1 MFGLAALAAVN
12 RTKEIGIRKVLGA
25 SLPGIVKLLSK
36 DFLKLVVIALIIAA
50 PLAWYFMN
58 KWLQDFA
65 YRISIEWWV
74 FIVAGS
80 LAIII
85 AFITIGF
92 QAVKA
97 GIANPA
103 KSLRTE

>member
-1 MFGLAALAAVN
+1 
-12 RTKEIGIRKVLGA
+12 
-25 SLPGIVKLLSK
+25 
-36 DFLKLVVIALIIAA
+36 
-50 PLAWYFMN
+50 MN

-65 YRISIEWWV
+65 YRISIRWWV
-74 FIVAGS
+74 FIAAGS

-97 GIANPA
+97 GIANPV